1 MFLQNLSLKNFR
13 VFSNIDIDFTD
24 GINIISGLNGQGKT
38 SILESIYYLSLTRSF
53 KSSADKNVIK
63 YDSDYFNIK
72 GKILFNDVKLE
83 NINLSYSE
91 AHKKQ
96 IYIKKNK
103 VEKFSEYIG
112 KLPCVLLTLND
123 LKLTLGLPS
132 NRRKFIDIVLSQV
145 SKVYLQ
151 NLKSYKRIV
160 QQKNKLLNENSF
172 NSLNNQLEVWNE
184 QLAEFGSFII
194 QRRIEFVKFLNEFI
208 SEYYQKF
215 SNLKEKITVKNK
227 SSFDLPDN
235 LDLASQIKSILI
247 NRLNEL
253 EKKERDRKTA
263 LIGPHRDDLEFLK
276 DGRSFKEYGSQGEN
290 KTLIIVLK
298 ILEWKYVSKQNENN
312 PFMLLDDIFGELDMS
327 RMDGLLRFLN
337 KTGQSFITTTLTN
350 KFEVLKSKHMIY
362 LENNKIKYARE
373 SV

>member
-194 QRRIEFVKFLNEFI
+194 QRRIEFVKFLNECI

-235 LDLASQIKSILI
+235 LDLASQIKNILI

-362 LENNKIKYARE
+362 LENNKIKYA
-373 SV
+373 